1 MTASKSVSRTASDAL
16 FVKARSVTST
26 RSGESCRD
34 SIMIPI
40 IRPEVGLK
48 SSCLKVKE
56 HKMRGA
62 FVLFPQATAVMRS
75 AINIW
80 PGWVHWICLPE

>member
-1 MTASKSVSRTASDAL
+1 
-16 FVKARSVTST
+16 
-26 RSGESCRD
+26 
-34 SIMIPI
+34 MIPI

-75 AINIW
+75 AINIS